1 MICLPF
7 NFLDTSLLY
16 WHKRLYYFLYGSNV
30 PHFLL
35 KSQSIQGIKP
45 ETVEYDNMWAKSDQL
60 LGENGG
66 IGMGVLNFRE
76 MQAKTRS
83 QKLIAKNLQGDLGAV
98 KGLQQ

>member
-1 MICLPF
+1 
-7 NFLDTSLLY
+7 
-16 WHKRLYYFLYGSNV
+16 
-30 PHFLL
+30 
-35 KSQSIQGIKP
+35 
-45 ETVEYDNMWAKSDQL
+45 L

-66 IGMGVLNFRE
+66 IGVGVLNFRE